1 MIDDDGRVG
10 CVKIKSQLYIDYLC
24 LSKTFVW
31 KYPIEQL
38 FEFFF
43 FIYHSYRRV
52 ICTNSRRVDKLI
64 PCVCLKRLI
73 KIACDR
79 SCDSLGYYPNISIPI
94 LPCVQLAGVYTYL
107 FPIIETDIKRDI
119 YFQFMA
125 PSWTIELFHRNC
137 EFPFNSI
144 LKCTRT
150 GMK

>member
-1 MIDDDGRVG
+1 MMDELATLKLNLNCTLIIFA
-10 CVKIKSQLYIDYLC
+10 CPKPLC
-24 LSKTFVW
+24 ENIQSNS
-31 KYPIEQL
+31 YSN
-38 FEFFF
+38 FFF
-43 FIYHSYRRV
+43 YLSFLSSHNLYKFPVCRQIDS
-52 ICTNSRRVDKLI
+52 L
-64 PCVCLKRLI
+64 CVCLKRLI

>member
-1 MIDDDGRVG
+1 MMDELATLKLNLNCTLIIFA
-10 CVKIKSQLYIDYLC
+10 CPKPLC
-24 LSKTFVW
+24 ENIQSNSCSN
-31 KYPIEQL
+31 
-38 FEFFF
+38 FFF

>member
-1 MIDDDGRVG
+1 MMDELAALKLNLNCTLIIFA
-10 CVKIKSQLYIDYLC
+10 CPKPLC
-24 LSKTFVW
+24 ENIQSNN
-31 KYPIEQL
+31 YSN
-38 FEFFF
+38 FFF
-43 FIYHSYRRV
+43 YLSFLSSHNLYKFPACRQIDS
-52 ICTNSRRVDKLI
+52 L
-64 PCVCLKRLI
+64 CVRLKRLI
-73 KIACDR
+73 KIACNR
-79 SCDSLGYYPNISIPI
+79 SYDSLGYYPNISIPI